1 MDPAVELAQREKWF
15 NPGEYPFQ
23 SRFLELPAG
32 KMHYVDE
39 GAGQPL
45 LLVHG
50 TPSWSFEYREL
61 IRALRGERRT
71 IAPDHLGFG
80 LSARPPEFSYTL
92 ADHSENL
99 RRLVADRGLGKFD
112 LLVHDFG

>member
-1 MDPAVELAQREKWF
+1 MDRVVELAKREKWF

-32 KMHYVDE
+32 RMHYVDE
-39 GAGQPL
+39 GAGRPL

-61 IRALRGERRT
+61 IRALRSEMRT

-80 LSARPPEFSYTL
+80 LSDRPASASLAEGERPQTQRFSYSLPEHT
-92 ADHSENL
+92 DNL
-99 RRLVADRGLGKFD
+99 RRLI
-112 LLVHDFG
+112 